1 MTVLSKRPSLGRW
14 LLALSAV
21 AITAGCG
28 GSSQNI
34 PTNLA
39 SVVGQVLLDDKPL
52 SGCNVS
58 FIPRDQ
64 TKGHGG
70 FGITD
75 AEGKFSAV
83 HWSNAKGIEPGTY
96 TVTFSKIAQ
105 PDGSPIPEGKNAA
118 DVDARETLP
127 PKLTNPNLQHGANVV
142 TVTEAGSEL
151 DFKLKS
157 K

>member
-1 MTVLSKRPSLGRW
+1 MMDLSTRLSPGRW
-14 LLALSAV
+14 LLAFSAV
-21 AITAGCG
+21 ATAAGCG
-28 GSSQNI
+28 GSSQKI
-34 PTNLA
+34 PANLV
-39 SVVGQVLLDDKPL
+39 SVAGQVLLDDKPL

-64 TKGHGG
+64 TKGQGG
-70 FGITD
+70 FGVTD

-83 HWSNAKGIEPGTY
+83 HWSNNKGIEPGTY

-118 DVDARETLP
+118 DVDAREMLP
-127 PKLTNPNLQHGANVV
+127 KKLTDPNLQHGANVV
-142 TVTEAGSEL
+142 TVTEGGSEL